1 MGRALRILIMRA
13 NELVLLPSF
22 CMTIVF
28 HVDGLR
34 FKVLVFMEN
43 RG

>member
-28 HVDGLR
+28 HVDESSFNG
-34 FKVLVFMEN
+34 LVFIEKQ
-43 RG
+43 G